1 MRKSEA
7 IAIKQISKDLKLAK
21 QISQF
26 LLLSVKLVPTCV
38 RLLKSLWRT
47 RFWQGGGDAVICGR
61 AQLKVE
67 VMSLRVKR
75 SNPNKIYQVVIIG
88 GGPAGL
94 TAGLYCA
101 RSRFNTLLIEKGIIG
116 GQITNAERVENYP
129 GFPKGISGIELGQL
143 IHEQATSYG
152 LETLLAE
159 VAKVVPGRKHNL
171 ISTSEGDF
179 VAESIIIAS
188 GSQFRKLGVPGEDKF
203 VGKGVSYCATCDGP
217 LFKDKT
223 VAVIGGGDAA
233 VTEALYL
240 SKFASSVKVIHRRS
254 QLRASK
260 ILQERAMSEPKI
272 EFIWDAVVTQIEGDG
287 VVKQLLLKSTKNAKI
302 IILEL
307 AGVFVAIGSEPNSAQ
322 WRGLLPF
329 DEEGYIITNEL
340 METKIPGVFAAGDV
354 RHNSAR
360 QVITAAGDGATAAMS
375 AARFLSF

>member
-1 MRKSEA
+1 M
-7 IAIKQISKDLKLAK
+7 
-21 QISQF
+21 
-26 LLLSVKLVPTCV
+26 
-38 RLLKSLWRT
+38 
-47 RFWQGGGDAVICGR
+47 G
-61 AQLKVE
+61 
-67 VMSLRVKR
+67 
-75 SNPNKIYQVVIIG
+75 KIYQVIIIG

-101 RSRFNTLLIEKGIIG
+101 RSRFNTLLIEKGVIG

-143 IHEQATSYG
+143 IHGQATSYG
-152 LETLLAE
+152 LEILLAE
-159 VAKVVPGRKHNL
+159 VTKAVPGQRHNL
-171 ISTSEGDF
+171 VSTSEGDF
-179 VAESIIIAS
+179 VSESIIIAS
-188 GSQFRKLGVPGEDKF
+188 GSQFRKLGVPGENKF

-217 LFKDKT
+217 LFNKSKT
-223 VAVIGGGDAA
+223 VAVIGGGDVA

-260 ILQERAMSEPKI
+260 ILQERAMAEPKI
-272 EFIWDAVVTQIEGDG
+272 EFIWDTVVTQIEGDG
-287 VVKQLLLKSTKNAKI
+287 VVKQLMLKNTKNAKI
-302 IILEL
+302 SILEL

-322 WRGLLPF
+322 WRGLLPL

-340 METKIPGVFAAGDV
+340 METKIPGIFAAGDV

-360 QVITAAGDGATAAMS
+360 QAITAAGDGATAAIS

>member
-1 MRKSEA
+1 VIYGRE
-7 IAIKQISKDLKLAK
+7 QL
-21 QISQF
+21 Q
-26 LLLSVKLVPTCV
+26 VK
-38 RLLKSLWRT
+38 
-47 RFWQGGGDAVICGR
+47 
-61 AQLKVE
+61 

-75 SNPNKIYQVVIIG
+75 SNPKRTYQVVIIG

-101 RSRFNTLLIEKGIIG
+101 RSRFDTLLIERGVIG

-129 GFPKGISGIELGQL
+129 GFPKGISGIELGRL

-159 VAKVVPGRKHNL
+159 VTKAVPNQRHNL
-171 ISTSEGDF
+171 ASTSEGDF
-179 VAESIIIAS
+179 VSESIIIAS

-217 LFKDKT
+217 LFKGKT

-240 SKFASSVKVIHRRS
+240 SKFASSVKVIHRRN

-260 ILQERAMSEPKI
+260 ILQERAMAEPRI
-272 EFIWDAVVTQIEGDG
+272 ELIWDTVVTQIEGDG
-287 VVKQLLLKSTKNAKI
+287 VVKQLMLKNTKNVKI
-302 IILEL
+302 SILEL
-307 AGVFVAIGSEPNSAQ
+307 AGIFVAIGSEPNSAQ
-322 WRGLLPF
+322 WRGLLRLN
-329 DEEGYIITNEL
+329 EEGYIITNEL
-340 METKIPGVFAAGDV
+340 METKIPGIFAAGDV

-360 QVITAAGDGATAAMS
+360 QAITAAGDGATAAMS
-375 AARFLSF
+375 AARFLSFSAK